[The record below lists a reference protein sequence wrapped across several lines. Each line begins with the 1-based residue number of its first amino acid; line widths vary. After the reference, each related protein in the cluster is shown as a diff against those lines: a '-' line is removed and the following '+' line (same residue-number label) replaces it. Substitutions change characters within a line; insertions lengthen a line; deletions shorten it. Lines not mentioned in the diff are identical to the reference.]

1 MSKTVI
7 VTGGAGGIG
16 SAVSSLFSKNGY
28 NVIIGYNSSENAA
41 KALKDSL
48 ASNTDIFKADV
59 SDIKQVEK
67 MFEFAYLKFGSVD
80 VLVNNAGVSYIGLI
94 TDITNELSDKIFD
107 TNLKGTYNC
116 SKVATKYMV
125 SAKNGKIINIASMW
139 GEIGASCEVAYSAS
153 KAGVIGLTKA
163 LAKELSLSGITVNAV
178 SPGLIDTKMNSNVNE
193 SDLDDFVK
201 DIPISRMGSA
211 EEIAKAVY
219 FLASDSADYI
229 TGQILSVNGGYTM

>member
-48 ASNTDIFKADV
+48 ASNTHIFKADV

>member
-80 VLVNNAGVSYIGLI
+80 VLVNNAGVSCIGLI

>member
-193 SDLDDFVK
+193 SDLDDFVN

>member
-125 SAKNGKIINIASMW
+125 SAKSGKIINIASMW

-193 SDLDDFVK
+193 SDLEDFVN
-201 DIPISRMGSA
+201 DIPISRMGST